1 LRILTLGY
9 EFPPIGGGGSGVVK
23 GLARS
28 LVAMGHSVDLVTMG
42 YGDLP
47 RTETVKGIRVHRV
60 NCGRR
65 SPNRCTVLETLRYL
79 VNARPVAGELLESR
93 NYDLVHAHFIFPD
106 GLVALQEAGPRS
118 VPYIITAHG
127 SDVPGYNVKPFFKV
141 AHPLLKPLWR
151 RVARGAAR
159 IVSPSETLSALIDA
173 VGPGT
178 PVEVIPNGIAADR
191 FQPGEKR
198 DQILV
203 ATRFTERKG
212 VQYLLRALAGG
223 DVSWP
228 ALVGGGGEY
237 EKELLA
243 LNRRLGEPA
252 NFVGWLDNESQEFRE
267 LLEQSS
273 IYVLTSDYENFPV
286 CLLEA
291 MAAGCAIITT
301 RGHGCE
307 EVVGD
312 CAEFVTPGR
321 VDPEACVAEIRAAL
335 QRLTTDKAYCAELGA
350 RARKRLDEHFTWP
363 AVAQRYAE
371 VYGAHAKVTAGT
383 VAPHSRARILKSSKD
398 YAA

>member
-1 LRILTLGY
+1 MRILTLGY

-28 LVAMGHSVDLVTMG
+28 LVAMGHKVDLVTMG

-47 RTETVKGIRVHRV
+47 RIETVKGIRVHRV
-60 NCGRR
+60 DCGRR

-79 VNARPVAGELLESR
+79 VNARPVVGELLEAGE
-93 NYDLVHAHFIFPD
+93 YDLVHAHFIFPD
-106 GLVALQEAGPRS
+106 GLMALQEAAPRG
-118 VPYIITAHG
+118 VPYVVTAHG

-151 RVARGAAR
+151 RVTGGAAR

-173 VGPGT
+173 VGPET

-191 FQPGEKR
+191 FQPGAKK
-198 DQILV
+198 DQVLV

-212 VQYLLRALAGG
+212 VQYLLRALAGS
-223 DVSWP
+223 DISWP
-228 ALVGGGGEY
+228 AIIGGGGEY

-252 NFVGWLDNESQEFRE
+252 HFVGWLDNESREFRE

-291 MAAGCAIITT
+291 MAAGCAIVTT

-321 VDPEACVAEIRAAL
+321 VDPEACVREIRAAL
-335 QRLTTDKAYCAELGA
+335 HRLTTDKAYCASLGT
-350 RARKRLDEHFTWP
+350 RARMRLDEHFTWP
-363 AVAQRYAE
+363 AVARRYAE
-371 VYGAHAKVTAGT
+371 VYSAHVRSTAGIIPPGEREPI
-383 VAPHSRARILKSSKD
+383 AKSSEK